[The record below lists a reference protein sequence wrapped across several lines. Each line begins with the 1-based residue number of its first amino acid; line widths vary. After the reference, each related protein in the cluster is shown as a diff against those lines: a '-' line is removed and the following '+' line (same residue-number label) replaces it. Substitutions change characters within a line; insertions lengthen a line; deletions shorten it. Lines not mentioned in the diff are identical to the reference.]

1 MCSITVPFHFAEESI
16 EIDAAPDL
24 IPPTIEA
31 AVRSLVPNVKF
42 GTGRRLNAR
51 AIWRAQGLAVFVS
64 LAGGE
69 SWDCL
74 DTEILDDGY
83 GETDRRRRGK
93 ERVRLGVR
101 RVIERTFGLSAGP
114 WGGILTGGVRPTKL
128 VHSLFDRG
136 FSQAKVR
143 HLLQEVY
150 GGVFPDKIALL
161 EEVIIEQR
169 RHFFTQSQ

>member
-101 RVIERTFGLSAGP
+101 RVIER
-114 WGGILTGGVRPTKL
+114 
-128 VHSLFDRG
+128 
-136 FSQAKVR
+136 
-143 HLLQEVY
+143 
-150 GGVFPDKIALL
+150 
-161 EEVIIEQR
+161 
-169 RHFFTQSQ
+169 